1 MTIKQVL
8 LLGKLPEAEN
18 YFIGSAHSS
27 GYWYIGSAIDIDE
40 CDKIRKE
47 WYLRNIKGAW
57 YTYNSFYRSF
67 NLKFS
72 SYKGYMRRWT
82 NAISAKERAEFLD
95 EYFKANKKFG
105 NLEVKRISKKI
116 DGDIAIILDDYMFGK
131 YWFLEE
137 KEVDNGTI

>member
-18 YFIGSAHSS
+18 YFIGSLYSS

-40 CDKIRKE
+40 LDKIRKE
-47 WYLRNIKGAW
+47 WYLKNIKGAW

-72 SYKGYMRRWT
+72 SYKGYMRRWGD
-82 NAISAKERAEFLD
+82 AISAKKRAEFLD
-95 EYFKANKKFG
+95 KYFKAHKKFG
-105 NLEVKRISKKI
+105 ELEVKRISRKI
-116 DGDIAIILDDYMFGK
+116 DGNISIILDDYMFGR
-131 YWFLEE
+131 YWFLGE
-137 KEVDNGTI
+137 KEAEDGAV